1 MRFEIARPWPK
12 TYPRKVMYISLNS
25 RDTLVKNSK
34 LSRAE
39 FTIYLDQYTAY
50 LVTLFLNKNITVASA
65 SDLRIGSD
73 DRCFFDMGYI

>member
-25 RDTLVKNSK
+25 RDTFVKNSK

-50 LVTLFLNKNITVASA
+50 LVTLFLNKNITVVSA